1 MDGKQSRHLAAI
13 LAADVVGW
21 SKLMRLDEE
30 DLLRRMRALRGEL
43 VDPTLSRRGGRIVK
57 LMGDGMLVEF
67 ASAVDAVRA
76 AVDVQKA
83 MVRRNVDVPKDQRIV
98 FRIGVNLDDVIAEGE
113 DVFGDGV
120 NIAARLETN
129 SPEGGI
135 CVSAAVHEQIRD
147 RLDLALEDMGPLNLH
162 NIDRPVRAWR
172 WMPAEDNRT
181 SVNLLERE
189 LSLPDKPSIAVLP
202 FDNMSR
208 DPEQDFF
215 AEGIA
220 EDIITALSRIEW
232 FFVAARNSSFTY
244 KGRATTVQQ
253 VGRDLGVRYVL
264 EGSVRSSGQRLRVT
278 AQLID
283 AWTGAHVWAEKFDR
297 EMADIFDVQ
306 DEISRNVVASLQTQI
321 QLSEGAIPAV
331 DLGKPSLPVWMLVN
345 RAWSLMYQMEA
356 ASLAQSIEL
365 AERAVALDPGSGRA
379 CQILASAIFHRGWMG
394 FSSDFESD
402 CARST
407 KFAERAVKISP
418 QNEYAH
424 WILGLCRLMA
434 REHWKAIAE
443 MERAIEINPNCS
455 LAYGSLATVQNFAG
469 QPDMAIGNNE
479 IAIRSNPRDPS
490 IFYRFTG
497 LAISYYMIRRLD
509 ASKAWAR
516 KAVQMKPEFLQA
528 NAVLIASLAE
538 AGEETEATNAL
549 DDCLRQ
555 CQGATLPQIEALPFR
570 NPAHL
575 GRLTG
580 SLERIGFPR

>member
-1 MDGKQSRHLAAI
+1 MDGKQSRRLAAI

-331 DLGKPSLPVWMLVN
+331 DLGKPSLPF
-345 RAWSLMYQMEA
+345 
-356 ASLAQSIEL
+356 
-365 AERAVALDPGSGRA
+365 G
-379 CQILASAIFHRGWMG
+379 
-394 FSSDFESD
+394 
-402 CARST
+402 
-407 KFAERAVKISP
+407 
-418 QNEYAH
+418 
-424 WILGLCRLMA
+424 
-434 REHWKAIAE
+434 
-443 MERAIEINPNCS
+443 CS
-455 LAYGSLATVQNFAG
+455 
-469 QPDMAIGNNE
+469 
-479 IAIRSNPRDPS
+479 
-490 IFYRFTG
+490 
-497 LAISYYMIRRLD
+497 
-509 ASKAWAR
+509 
-516 KAVQMKPEFLQA
+516 
-528 NAVLIASLAE
+528 
-538 AGEETEATNAL
+538 
-549 DDCLRQ
+549 
-555 CQGATLPQIEALPFR
+555 
-570 NPAHL
+570 
-575 GRLTG
+575 
-580 SLERIGFPR
+580 